1 MDLCLFHDH
10 QIIAQGIV
18 RVLFDSIIPY
28 LCSVFVQGFFTYLVL
43 QRPSN
48 LRNNRELAKKGKNK
62 RGNIKFANF
71 GQNPP
76 NLTQNPPKNQIYR
89 GRRISHKPQVLNK
102 VEFTIQIEKFWAIYV
117 IYSKGYICDL
127 L

>member
-48 LRNNRELAKKGKNK
+48 LRNNRELAKKGKTN
-62 RGNIKFANF
+62 GETS
-71 GQNPP
+71 
-76 NLTQNPPKNQIYR
+76 NLQILAKIR
-89 GRRISHKPQVLNK
+89 
-102 VEFTIQIEKFWAIYV
+102 QI
-117 IYSKGYICDL
+117 
-127 L
+127 